1 MDEDGTTAGG
11 PGDGPAQDRAGTGS
25 EIAHRAEHA
34 AGGAVG
40 SVGAGAPDS
49 ESPRSL
55 RGRAT
60 ASVAAL
66 GAATLLVLSF
76 GPSALALSPTPSA
89 AGSADAAGAV
99 WTTPLTGQT
108 PILGLPPRSAEDD
121 GSDG

>member
-1 MDEDGTTAGG
+1 MDEDGTTADG
-11 PGDGPAQDRAGTGS
+11 PGDAADGGVDAQ
-25 EIAHRAEHA
+25 
-34 AGGAVG
+34 
-40 SVGAGAPDS
+40 P
-49 ESPRSL
+49 PRSL

-76 GPSALALSPTPSA
+76 GPAALALSPTASA
-89 AGSADAAGAV
+89 AGSSGVADAV

-108 PILGLPPRSAEDD
+108 PILALPPRSAEED